1 MSGMAGTRLRRP
13 VIPFSVS
20 GIPKTSQLDK
30 PCFLLPAGSLDQRL
44 VFVDFFDKASQQ
56 SSATDPFFLRQAYMD
71 SRLVNIGF
79 GNAVKVG
86 RILAV
91 VNPGSSPIRKLKEEA
106 RLEKKL
112 IDVTE
117 GRRTRAIIVLDSG
130 HLVLSSV
137 QPETISQRLLA
148 MDLDQR
154 NPKQML
160 SKTKQEE
167 HHE

>member
-1 MSGMAGTRLRRP
+1 
-13 VIPFSVS
+13 
-20 GIPKTSQLDK
+20 
-30 PCFLLPAGSLDQRL
+30 
-44 VFVDFFDKASQQ
+44 
-56 SSATDPFFLRQAYMD
+56 MD

-117 GRRTRAIIVLDSG
+117 GRRTRAIILLDSG

-137 QPETISQRLLA
+137 QPETISQRLLT
-148 MDLDQR
+148 MDQEQHQPR
-154 NPKQML
+154 QML
-160 SKTKQEE
+160 AKMKQEGGDE
-167 HHE
+167 

>member
-1 MSGMAGTRLRRP
+1 
-13 VIPFSVS
+13 
-20 GIPKTSQLDK
+20 
-30 PCFLLPAGSLDQRL
+30 
-44 VFVDFFDKASQQ
+44 
-56 SSATDPFFLRQAYMD
+56 MD

-117 GRRTRAIIVLDSG
+117 GRRTRAIILLDTG
-130 HLVLSSV
+130 HLILSSV
-137 QPETISQRLLA
+137 QPETISQRLLI
-148 MDLDQR
+148 MDQEHK
-154 NPKQML
+154 NPKQL
-160 SKTKQEE
+160 LAKSKQEE
-167 HHE
+167 GHD

>member
-1 MSGMAGTRLRRP
+1 M
-13 VIPFSVS
+13 
-20 GIPKTSQLDK
+20 
-30 PCFLLPAGSLDQRL
+30 
-44 VFVDFFDKASQQ
+44 
-56 SSATDPFFLRQAYMD
+56 
-71 SRLVNIGF
+71 
-79 GNAVKVG
+79 KVG

-148 MDLDQR
+148 MDIDQR
-154 NPKQML
+154 NPKLML
-160 SKTKQEE
+160 SKASQEE
-167 HHE
+167 NRE